1 LRRVIERTT
10 AKIRI
15 DAMGLATDPLD
26 AARQSM
32 RMQAIHEFTVPGTL
46 AVSDWCDQA
55 RLVREATLIHGTKT
69 EPTDYGL
76 RLIMRIA
83 LVP

>member
-1 LRRVIERTT
+1 
-10 AKIRI
+10 
-15 DAMGLATDPLD
+15 M
-26 AARQSM
+26 
-32 RMQAIHEFTVPGTL
+32 HENAGELQITVPGTL
-46 AVSDWCDQA
+46 TVRGWCDQD